1 MQNHVENNVKY
12 STRDNMRNT
21 AKSET
26 SIKKG
31 RSRITNGRSMFPRTV
46 DGQSIDM
53 RGRWTRR
60 LRDLVASYTSD
71 AGGADNIS
79 EGMRSIIHRIAS
91 LQTQLERIESQWAI
105 DDGEATPASLELYQ
119 RTANSQRRLIE
130 TAGLKTRSM
139 KTVPDIK
146 DYMKQ
151 MTRQRITLEHED

>member
-1 MQNHVENNVKY
+1 
-12 STRDNMRNT
+12 MRLNT
-21 AKSET
+21 ELET
-26 SIKKG
+26 SKKKG

-60 LRDLVASYTSD
+60 LRDLVAAYVSD
-71 AGGADNIS
+71 AGGTDNIS
-79 EGMRSIIHRIAS
+79 QGMRSIIHRIAS
-91 LQTQLERIESQWAI
+91 LQTQMERIESQWAV

-151 MTRQRITLEHED
+151 MPRHRVTLEHDD

>member
-1 MQNHVENNVKY
+1 
-12 STRDNMRNT
+12 MRNNMH
-21 AKSET
+21 ASVKSET
-26 SIKKG
+26 SAKKS

-60 LRDLVASYTSD
+60 LRDLVSAYTSD
-71 AGGADNIS
+71 AGGTDNIS
-79 EGMRSIIHRIAS
+79 EGLRSIIHRIAS
-91 LQTQLERIESQWAI
+91 LQAQMERIESQWAV

-139 KTVPDIK
+139 KTVPSLQDHLASR
-146 DYMKQ
+146 YG
-151 MTRQRITLEHED
+151 TRSRVTIDHEDDD